1 MIPSQ
6 LWREKLES
14 WAIPQ
19 EILDQAPES
28 PWIHPP
34 VLFQIPKLIEMTP
47 SHQKAFDAMPNNGSI
62 LDIGCGGGIAAF
74 AMGKKAGKV
83 IGVDH
88 QNEMLEM
95 FSDNAYERAIESEV
109 HLGFWPAIASEVGS
123 ADVVVAHHVVYNV
136 SEIVPFLH
144 EMDRHA
150 RTRVVIEMPQHH
162 PLSNL
167 SDAWKVFWNLDR
179 PTKPTPKDLLNVL
192 QEIGINAHMQLW
204 SGPMRTDQNLDQSV
218 EFTRVR
224 LCLGKERDGEIR
236 EFLLSNPQPSIRE
249 LATIWWDKSAA
260 VREIT
265 LKSNQFV
272 T

>member
-1 MIPSQ
+1 MNPSQ

-19 EILDQAPES
+19 EIVDQAPEN

-34 VLFQIPKLIEMTP
+34 VLFQIPHLIEMTP
-47 SHQKAFDAMPNNGSI
+47 SHEKAFEALPENGSI

-95 FSDNAYERAIESEV
+95 FSENARERGIESKV
-109 HLGFWPAIASEVGS
+109 HLGFWPAISGEVEM

-136 SEIVPFLH
+136 QDIVPFLKALNS
-144 EMDRHA
+144 HA
-150 RTRVVIEMPQHH
+150 NKRVVIEMPQHH

-167 SDAWKVFWNLDR
+167 SAAWKYFWNLDR
-179 PTKPTPKDLLNVL
+179 PIKPTPKDLLNVL
-192 QEIGINAHMQLW
+192 QSMGISAHLQLW
-204 SGPMRTDQNLDQSV
+204 SGAVRVEQNLEQAV
-218 EFTRVR
+218 EFTRIR
-224 LCLGKERDGEIR
+224 LCLDKSRELEVK
-236 EFLLSNPQPSIRE
+236 EFLLSHPQPAQRD
-249 LATIWWDKSAA
+249 LATIWWDTTAS
-260 VREIT
+260 
-265 LKSNQFV
+265 
-272 T
+272 